1 MERIG
6 IQLHSRP
13 MAGAALGAVM
23 ASVLALLVPD
33 WLLLALCAALIPVSV
48 FLFKRRSA
56 FFLLPAVLF
65 FVLVRAVLLP
75 AQMPPIRFVTTL
87 REQLCLNADALFSDR
102 AAEARGILLGDRSM
116 MDSALTAQYAQ
127 SGLLHMFAVS
137 GLHVTLLVGAFSRI
151 VRSSVR
157 WLTLAAEALF
167 CVFLCAVT
175 GFSASV
181 LRAVFMLL
189 GVQLC
194 RLRDRQVDRASV
206 LCFAMACTLL
216 LDPYSVSTAGF
227 QMSFAAAGGMVLL
240 AKSFRRPF
248 KRFGNSAIVR
258 ALTSAVAASLGLLPL
273 QAYYFGSVAWVSIPL
288 SILLI
293 PTMPII
299 LVCGFFAVF
308 LYGFAPH
315 IAKGLSL
322 PAYGAMEF
330 LTQVT
335 ARLDVPVLRLPRPH
349 PFAIA
354 LYFAA
359 LLLCS
364 PLNFANR
371 RRVPWI
377 GFAVLI
383 ASIVLWFAI

>member
-1 MERIG
+1 M
-6 IQLHSRP
+6 
-13 MAGAALGAVM
+13 
-23 ASVLALLVPD
+23 
-33 WLLLALCAALIPVSV
+33 
-48 FLFKRRSA
+48 
-56 FFLLPAVLF
+56 PAVLF

-75 AQMPPIRFVTTL
+75 AQLPPIRFVTTL

-189 GVQLC
+189 GVRLC

-240 AKSFRRPF
+240 AKAFRKPF

-258 ALTSAVAASLGLLPL
+258 ALTSAAAASLGLLPF

-315 IAKGLSL
+315 IAKVLSL

-330 LTQVT
+330 LTQIT
-335 ARLDVPVLRLPRPH
+335 GLLDVPVLRLPRPH
-349 PFAIA
+349 PLAIA

-364 PLNFANR
+364 PLNFSDR

-377 GFAVLI
+377 GFALLI
-383 ASIVLWFAI
+383 TSIVLWFAI

>member
-1 MERIG
+1 MLIG
-6 IQLHSRP
+6 IKLT
-13 MAGAALGAVM
+13 
-23 ASVLALLVPD
+23 
-33 WLLLALCAALIPVSV
+33 
-48 FLFKRRSA
+48 
-56 FFLLPAVLF
+56 
-65 FVLVRAVLLP
+65 
-75 AQMPPIRFVTTL
+75 RF
-87 REQLCLNADALFSDR
+87 
-102 AAEARGILLGDRSM
+102 
-116 MDSALTAQYAQ
+116 
-127 SGLLHMFAVS
+127 
-137 GLHVTLLVGAFSRI
+137 
-151 VRSSVR
+151 
-157 WLTLAAEALF
+157 
-167 CVFLCAVT
+167 
-175 GFSASV
+175 
-181 LRAVFMLL
+181 
-189 GVQLC
+189 
-194 RLRDRQVDRASV
+194 RDRQVDRPSV
-206 LCFAMACTLL
+206 LCFAMAMTLL
-216 LDPYSVSTAGF
+216 CDPKSIASIGF

-240 AKSFRRPF
+240 AKAFRKPF

-258 ALTSAVAASLGLLPL
+258 ALTSAAAASLGLLPL

-315 IAKGLSL
+315 IAKVLSL

-330 LTQVT
+330 LTQIT
-335 ARLDVPVLRLPRPH
+335 GLLDVPVLRLPRPH
-349 PFAIA
+349 PLVIA